1 MEEMNYQPNEIARS
15 LSRQKSNIIGLI
27 IPDVSHPFFAELT
40 KHIEYYAIQSWVKIA
55 SLQFLAE

>member
-15 LSRQKSNIIGLI
+15 LSRKKSNIIGLI

-40 KHIEYYAIQSWVKIA
+40 KHIEYYVYTHGLKCFFAIPC
-55 SLQFLAE
+55 